1 MADEGSSSPHPPASN
16 DEGPAATPAVSSNS
30 FVGLLGAARDAAG
43 LTAILSFLEAE
54 EPAFSARKEEL
65 LAAARLQRESAGT
78 DVWDSTVARAF
89 GATLRAWGHNDGDGD
104 DGEKKEDGPA
114 YLYAFGKPGK
124 NVIKIFTDRFDELV
138 ELEGPGTFGDT
149 GGFCHVGGGDV
160 YTFHSDGVWRISLE
174 TRSNKK
180 VSSSNFKGYHKIVHW
195 DGSLWVFGVGGKP
208 VCRYNA
214 DTFEYLESI
223 PNLTFG
229 STGGFCH
236 VGGGVVYT
244 FHSDGVWRIT
254 LGTRESE
261 KVSSHNFKGYHKIV
275 HWDGGSC

>member
-1 MADEGSSSPHPPASN
+1 MADEGSSSPHPPA
-16 DEGPAATPAVSSNS
+16 
-30 FVGLLGAARDAAG
+30 GAWIR
-43 LTAILSFLEAE
+43 
-54 EPAFSARKEEL
+54 
-65 LAAARLQRESAGT
+65 
-78 DVWDSTVARAF
+78 
-89 GATLRAWGHNDGDGD
+89 
-104 DGEKKEDGPA
+104 
-114 YLYAFGKPGK
+114 
-124 NVIKIFTDRFDELV
+124 
-138 ELEGPGTFGDT
+138 
-149 GGFCHVGGGDV
+149 
-160 YTFHSDGVWRISLE
+160 
-174 TRSNKK
+174 
-180 VSSSNFKGYHKIVHW
+180 
-195 DGSLWVFGVGGKP
+195 SLWVFGVGGKP